1 MKRHGNIYEKIY
13 SMDNLRLAHRNA
25 KRDKSHYREVKMVDS
40 NPEFYLKIIQDML
53 DSETYQVS
61 AYKVSKINDKGKERE
76 LYKLPYFPD
85 RIIQWAIMLQIEP
98 IFMEVFTGFT
108 CASIGG
114 RGIHKAS
121 KLLDRYMK
129 DKDGTQYCL
138 KIDVKKFYPNI
149 DHTILKSLLRRKIKD
164 TQLLSI
170 LGKVIDSMPGGKGVP
185 IGSYLSQYFGN
196 FYLAYFDHWLKE
208 TVKIR
213 YVIRYMDDV
222 VILHSSKLFLHE
234 TVREIKRYLMSEL
247 KLSLKENWQVF
258 PTAIRGID
266 FVGYRHFYG
275 YKLLRKST
283 CKSFKGK
290 MLSLKRLDNLSDY
303 DRLSIFSYLGWLKWC
318 DGWRLREKYI
328 GGLL

>member
-1 MKRHGNIYEKIY
+1 MTRI
-13 SMDNLRLAHRNA
+13 
-25 KRDKSHYREVKMVDS
+25 
-40 NPEFYLKIIQDML
+40 PEGRKGR
-53 DSETYQVS
+53 S
-61 AYKVSKINDKGKERE
+61 KVPER
-76 LYKLPYFPD
+76 
-85 RIIQWAIMLQIEP
+85 I
-98 IFMEVFTGFT
+98 
-108 CASIGG
+108 C
-114 RGIHKAS
+114 
-121 KLLDRYMK
+121 
-129 DKDGTQYCL
+129 
-138 KIDVKKFYPNI
+138 
-149 DHTILKSLLRRKIKD
+149 
-164 TQLLSI
+164 
-170 LGKVIDSMPGGKGVP
+170 
-185 IGSYLSQYFGN
+185 QYFGKG
-196 FYLAYFDHWLKE
+196 ASAFDHWLKE

-234 TVREIKRYLMSEL
+234 TVREIKRYLISEL

-318 DGWRLREKYI
+318 DSWRLREKYRRVVMKDYGRVRGSKEQAKPLII
-328 GGLL
+328 GKDTVYVHADIVDVEDDQCEYNEVQYDKDEYIGLMSKKAESESADVSEMMLDIDFRISNIELGL